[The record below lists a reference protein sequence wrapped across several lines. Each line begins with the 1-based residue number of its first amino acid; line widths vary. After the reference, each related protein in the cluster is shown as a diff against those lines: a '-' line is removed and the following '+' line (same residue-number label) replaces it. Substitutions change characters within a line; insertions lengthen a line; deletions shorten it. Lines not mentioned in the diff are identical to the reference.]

1 MSIVPLLRFT
11 VSPEE
16 EGIRIDA
23 FLAQVEQIPS
33 RAFAQKLLKNGKV
46 KVESLPIK
54 PSYRLQ
60 PGDVI
65 EVELEEPKP
74 LAVEAEDIPLMIL
87 YEDKDLVVVNKPRGM
102 VVHPAAGNPSGTLV
116 NALLKHCRDLSGIGG
131 VLRPGIVHR
140 LDKDTTGALV
150 VAKNDFTHL
159 GLAAQLKAGQM
170 TRVYLALVHG
180 SLPAEEGA
188 IKAPIG
194 RHPVH
199 RKKMAVVAKGKPAH
213 TSYRVLAAF
222 GPYTLVWVQ
231 LHTGRTHQIRVH
243 FQHIGHPVA
252 GDPVYG
258 RGKEPFKI
266 DGQALHAA
274 GLGFTHP
281 RTGEVVRVSAP
292 LPPNLETAINYCGQ
306 RWAPKK
312 NEIVLDP
319 FPD

>member
-1 MSIVPLLRFT
+1 MSIVPLHRFT

-16 EGIRIDA
+16 EGIRVDT
-23 FLAQVEQIPS
+23 FLARVEQIPS
-33 RAFAQKLLKNGKV
+33 RAFAQKLLKSGKV

-65 EVELEEPKP
+65 EVELEEPKL
-74 LAVEAEDIPLMIL
+74 LAVEPEDLPLLIL
-87 YEDKDLVVVNKPRGM
+87 YEDGDLIVVNKPRGM

-116 NALLKHCRDLSGIGG
+116 NALLNYCRDLSGIGG

-170 TRVYLALVHG
+170 TRIYLALVHG
-180 SLPAEEGA
+180 SLAAWEGE

-199 RKKMAVVAKGKPAH
+199 RKKMAVVPRGKPAH

-222 GPYTLVWVQ
+222 GPYTLVRVQ

-243 FQHIGHPVA
+243 FQYLGHPVA

-258 RGKEPFKI
+258 RGKEPFNI

-274 GLGFTHP
+274 GLSFSHP
-281 RTGEVVRVSAP
+281 RTGQDVSVTAP
-292 LPPNLETAINYCGQ
+292 LPTDLETAISYCCR
-306 RWAPKK
+306 RWGPK

>member
-1 MSIVPLLRFT
+1 MSMVPLLRFT

-16 EGIRIDA
+16 EGIRVDA
-23 FLAQVEQIPS
+23 FLAQVEPIPS

-46 KVESLPIK
+46 KVASLPVK

-60 PGDVI
+60 AGDVI
-65 EVELEEPKP
+65 EVDWEEPQP
-74 LAVEAEDIPLMIL
+74 LAVEAEDLPLTVL
-87 YEDKDLVVVNKPRGM
+87 YEDGDLIVVNKPRGM

-116 NALLKHCRDLSGIGG
+116 NALLKHCQDLSGIGG

-159 GLAAQLKAGQM
+159 GLATQLKAGQM
-170 TRVYLALVHG
+170 IRIYLALVHG
-180 SLPAEEGA
+180 TLATPEGE
-188 IKAPIG
+188 INAPIG
-194 RHPVH
+194 RHPVY
-199 RKKMAVVAKGKPAH
+199 RKKMAVVPGGKPAH
-213 TSYRVLAAF
+213 TSYRVLAVF
-222 GPYTLVWVQ
+222 GPYTLVWVR

-243 FQHIGHPVA
+243 FQYIGHPVA

-258 RGKEPFKI
+258 RGKEPFML

-281 RTGEVVRVSAP
+281 RTGQEMRVAAP
-292 LPPNLETAINYCGQ
+292 LPADLETAIRYCGE
-306 RWAPKK
+306 RWGPKK
-312 NEIVLDP
+312 NEIILDP
-319 FPD
+319 FSD

>member
-1 MSIVPLLRFT
+1 MSGVPLLCFT

-16 EGIRIDA
+16 EGIRVDT

-60 PGDVI
+60 AGDVV

-74 LAVEAEDIPLMIL
+74 LAVEPEDLPLMIL
-87 YEDKDLVVVNKPRGM
+87 YEDGDLIVVNKPRGM
-102 VVHPAAGNPSGTLV
+102 VVHPAAGNPRGTLV

-170 TRVYLALVHG
+170 TRIYLALVHG
-180 SLPAEEGA
+180 SLPTSEGE
-188 IKAPIG
+188 IKVPIG

-199 RKKMAVVAKGKPAH
+199 RKKMAVVPKGKSAH

-222 GPYTLVWVQ
+222 GPYTLVRVQ

-243 FQHIGHPVA
+243 FQYIGHPVA

-258 RGKEPFKI
+258 KTKEPFNL

-274 GLGFTHP
+274 GLGFSHP
-281 RTGEVVRVSAP
+281 RTGEAVRISAP
-292 LPPNLETAINYCGQ
+292 LPPDLETAISYCCRHWG
-306 RWAPKK
+306 PKK
-312 NEIVLDP
+312 NGIVLDP